1 MNSTSLGLEFKE
13 EDDEDEKIS
22 KNESLSNIW
31 KGRLH
36 SEKVSFLFFTHD
48 SIERNDVD
56 ARAVVSCEFG
66 QMFCESGF
74 DKAH

>member
-22 KNESLSNIW
+22 KNESSSNIW

-36 SEKVSFLFFTHD
+36 SEKVSFLFFY
-48 SIERNDVD
+48 
-56 ARAVVSCEFG
+56 AR
-66 QMFCESGF
+66 F
-74 DKAH
+74 DRT